1 MRRYLVGRLAQV
13 LPVLLVVVV
22 LNFVLIRLAPG
33 DPTFYLIGQ
42 ADVSEEYVRDLKARL
57 GLDKPMAE
65 QLVIYL
71 GNVAHG
77 DLGYSYISRAPVA
90 QLILERLPATLLLM
104 VSQFVVAIAVGIFL
118 GVTAATNRGTTT
130 DGVVTL
136 ISVIGYA
143 MPVFWLGQMLLL
155 FFSLWLGIFPAQ
167 GMFSLRSDLTGLDQ
181 VMDVF
186 AHLVLP
192 LVTLALANLA
202 LIARLT
208 RANLLEVLSQE
219 YVLFARAKGLS
230 SDSVLLGHALKNAL
244 LPVITIVGLEFRTLV
259 GGAVL
264 TETVFAWPGLG
275 RLTFDSIYARD
286 YPVLMGMF
294 LFVGLAVVLASLL
307 TDLTYAWAD
316 PRIRFG

>member
-1 MRRYLVGRLAQV
+1 VRGYLLGRLAQV

-42 ADVSEEYVRDLKARL
+42 ADVSHEYVQELRARL
-57 GLDKPMAE
+57 GLDRSLGE

-71 GNVAHG
+71 GNVARG
-77 DLGYSYISRAPVA
+77 DLGYSYVSRAPVA
-90 QLILERLPATLLLM
+90 QLIFERVPATLLLM
-104 VSQFVVAIAVGIFL
+104 LSQFVVAIAL
-118 GVTAATNRGTTT
+118 GVLLGVLAATRRGTPA
-130 DGVVTL
+130 DAAVTL
-136 ISVIGYA
+136 ISVVGYA

-155 FFSLWLGIFPAQ
+155 FLSLDLGWFPAQ
-167 GMFSLRSDLTGLDQ
+167 GMFSLRSDLDGLERAF
-181 VMDVF
+181 DVLS
-186 AHLVLP
+186 HLVLP

-230 SDSVLLGHALKNAL
+230 NEAVLLRHALKNAL
-244 LPVITIVGLEFRTLV
+244 LPVITIVGLNVRTLI

-294 LFVGLAVVLASLL
+294 LLVGITVVVASVL